1 MPETRGRHRISRRR
15 KIAAAVIGLLIAAS
29 SLAVATIVSAFA
41 DANAASVVSR
51 VGPGGP
57 DFVR

>member
-15 KIAAAVIGLLIAAS
+15 RIATAVIGLLIAAGG
-29 SLAVATIVSAFA
+29 LVVATIVSSFA

-57 DFVR
+57 NFVR